1 MRKPRKTPNKLCNI
15 TGLQFP
21 VTQFY
26 KNKNTLDGY
35 HPYSKKADNFRRR
48 LVGTNVNTQ
57 ELRQMFSNL
66 LQKTA

>member
-1 MRKPRKTPNKLCNI
+1 MARPKKVMNKLCII

-21 VTQFY
+21 VTEFY
-26 KNKNTLDGY
+26 KNKNTVDGL

-57 ELRQMFSNL
+57 ELRQMFNQL
-66 LQKTA
+66 LTKIA